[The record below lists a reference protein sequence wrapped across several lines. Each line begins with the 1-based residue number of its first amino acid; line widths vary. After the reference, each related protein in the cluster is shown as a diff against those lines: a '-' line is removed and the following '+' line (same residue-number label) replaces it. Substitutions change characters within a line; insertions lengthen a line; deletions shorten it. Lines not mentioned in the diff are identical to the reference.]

1 MFALLFDLSL
11 SDYAQATT
19 HRAIRDAYLKSA
31 KELKLATGP
40 RPVQGWLDA
49 YHDLKGLIAAAA
61 TVPPTPSLSHCTRI
75 GPGVRFGGWLYL
87 RLSGI

>member
-40 RPVQGWLDA
+40 RPVQG
-49 YHDLKGLIAAAA
+49 
-61 TVPPTPSLSHCTRI
+61 
-75 GPGVRFGGWLYL
+75 
-87 RLSGI
+87 